1 MLELLN
7 VDRFDEMYGIMEY
20 SFPESE
26 RRSREGQR
34 KLFADPR
41 YKVAAQSDERGR
53 LEAFL
58 AYWQLEK
65 VTFLEHFAV
74 AADLRG
80 AGLGGRFLD
89 ELLTALKKPVL
100 LEAEPPE
107 TDIAAR
113 RIAFYERHGFVL
125 NGYDYIQPPLG
136 EGRDSI
142 PLKVMT
148 YGEGLTPESFN
159 AIRAEIYAA
168 VYKLKI

>member
-89 ELLTALKKPVL
+89 ELLTTLKKPVL

-107 TDIAAR
+107 TDVAAR
-113 RIAFYERHGFVL
+113 RIAFYERHMRKRMVWSTTKL
-125 NGYDYIQPPLG
+125 MEQAQNSRPTSQCRRLV
-136 EGRDSI
+136 R
-142 PLKVMT
+142 K
-148 YGEGLTPESFN
+148 ES
-159 AIRAEIYAA
+159 
-168 VYKLKI
+168 

>member
-80 AGLGGRFLD
+80 AGLRGASGIPPVRGRLIRPLLCLD
-89 ELLTALKKPVL
+89 RPEIEAYLAGRGVSFVTDSTNLSTDYARNRMRQRVIAPLREAASMPV
-100 LEAEPPE
+100 
-107 TDIAAR
+107 R
-113 RIAFYERHGFVL
+113 
-125 NGYDYIQPPLG
+125 
-136 EGRDSI
+136 
-142 PLKVMT
+142 
-148 YGEGLTPESFN
+148 
-159 AIRAEIYAA
+159 
-168 VYKLKI
+168 